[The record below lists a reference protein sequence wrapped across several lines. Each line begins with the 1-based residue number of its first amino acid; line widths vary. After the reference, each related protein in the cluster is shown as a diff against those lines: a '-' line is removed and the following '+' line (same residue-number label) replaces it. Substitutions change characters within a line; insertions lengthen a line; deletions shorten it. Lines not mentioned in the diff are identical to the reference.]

1 MLRAGVPPARPR
13 RPRRCHRDRAL
24 RRWAGAAHQ
33 GCQAAGIAARL
44 TPPPPLPG
52 AGLLRFLRAAQGGS
66 TFHEGEEASTA
77 SAISSEL
84 PPKAPIPPI
93 PPLMGRCL
101 LVRPGLGADPLTA
114 RAALLHRRR
123 AAQGTRQAAAAAR
136 ATAAIRAVVGG
147 PTRAPRQCAAL
158 TAHAALVTPHKC
170 CVFFPGFIQSL
181 IFSSLQQQTN

>member
-1 MLRAGVPPARPR
+1 MPSRSSSPAVGRSCTSR
-13 RPRRCHRDRAL
+13 MSGCRHRST
-24 RRWAGAAHQ
+24 
-33 GCQAAGIAARL
+33 L
-44 TPPPPLPG
+44 TPHPPPLALPG